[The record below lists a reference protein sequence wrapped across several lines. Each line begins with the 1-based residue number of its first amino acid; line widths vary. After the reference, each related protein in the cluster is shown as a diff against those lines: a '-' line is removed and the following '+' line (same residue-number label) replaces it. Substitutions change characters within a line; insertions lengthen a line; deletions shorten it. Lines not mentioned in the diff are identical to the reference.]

1 MYLNKQNSEY
11 ASGPKYARILNM
23 LKLWIWQCSKYGNV
37 TQRSEYATTCLDKV
51 LNISWVQDSAYAR
64 IHRVLNMYEF
74 VLKWLNRYER
84 STDKVLNIYHTIH
97 SVMLLHKLMSTYWER
112 SIQNR
117 VKDLGWSTLEK
128 WL

>member
-11 ASGPKYARILNM
+11 ASGLKYAKILNM
-23 LKLWIWQCSKYGNV
+23 LKLWIRQCSKYANV
-37 TQRSEYATTCLDKV
+37 TQRSEYARICLDKV

-84 STDKVLNIYHTIH
+84 STDKVLNIHHTIH
-97 SVMLLHKLMSTYWER
+97 SVMSLHKLMSTYWER